1 MSFLVLR
8 GRKYG
13 PLRTTRRMLLCYL
26 RPEEVQATNNHSIR
40 PLPWQQG
47 ILGYLCG
54 LFALAHP
61 LSASLAFA
69 LAALAFARGR
79 TLGLMALGF
88 GLGMA
93 AGMMQMRSE
102 ESPGWNTVVQVR
114 GVVDEVRTHPGR
126 RASIIAKDVVAMGT
140 NATLPGRLLWTWE
153 NPPYVPHAGQEFEAE
168 LRIKELRGRA
178 NFGLSSSEE
187 HWRRLE
193 VMHRAFSHG
202 NVPVTWKAD
211 GMTVRGRLLQQ
222 VSALAPANQGGATI
236 RALLFG
242 DRLLLET
249 DFMDRIRRSGLSHS
263 LALSGLH
270 LSLVASFGYCAA
282 WAVGWLWPGLLLRLP
297 RQKLGVFL
305 ALPLVLVYLWM
316 GDFSPSLM
324 RASLMLGTVAM
335 HLFLGSRS
343 HPQDSL
349 FVAVTVLALL
359 DPTAA
364 FDLSLQL
371 SVLAV
376 FGIILFMPVISSVV
390 APLRG
395 RGRLMRP
402 VQAMLMLGAV
412 TVCANL
418 FILPVQILYFSEL
431 AANLWLNLVWL
442 PVLSFAVLPLS
453 FLGLATLFLPPAVSE
468 ACFFLAAWG
477 VEVLDQALRMLDGAR
492 LLQASVVLR
501 PHGVQMV
508 GFGVVLVA
516 GRVLLG
522 SHRPQAKPL
531 AFLGLGLFLMLVPAV
546 CQELGRLRGQV
557 ELTVLDTGMSQA
569 VYVRGSS
576 GATVL
581 VDGGGGWGADYDP
594 GRALVGPA
602 LAWNHPPRVDGVVL
616 THVDSDH
623 VRGLFYILDAFDVG
637 WFGWSGLLD
646 DTEDSGRLK
655 AALERNRW
663 PARIV
668 RAGDVLA
675 IEPGLWFEVLHPS
688 VSEQGISENET
699 SLVLRLVWKGRGLAL
714 VPGDAEKRALGR
726 ILLESASLE
735 SEVLILPH
743 HGSKSSLQPRLYERV
758 GAAWAVAACGPANR
772 FGFPHPAVVSA
783 CEQAGSTV
791 MTTAD
796 HGAVRFLWREGR
808 DVLVES
814 ARFGPWPGD

>member
-1 MSFLVLR
+1 M
-8 GRKYG
+8 
-13 PLRTTRRMLLCYL
+13 
-26 RPEEVQATNNHSIR
+26 A
-40 PLPWQQG
+40 
-47 ILGYLCG
+47 YLCG

-61 LSASLAFA
+61 LSACLACA

-79 TLGLMALGF
+79 TLGLMVLGF
-88 GLGMA
+88 GLGLA
-93 AGMMQMRSE
+93 SGMLQVRSE
-102 ESPGWNTVVQVR
+102 ERPGWNAVVRVR
-114 GVVDEVRTHPGR
+114 GVVDEVRTHPGQ
-126 RASIIAKDVVAMGT
+126 RASIIAKDVVATGT
-140 NATLPGRLLWTWE
+140 NATLPGWLLWTWE
-153 NPPYVPHAGQEFEAE
+153 SPPYVPHAGQEFEAE

-187 HWRRLE
+187 HWRRLRIG
-193 VMHRAFSHG
+193 HRAFSQG
-202 NVPVTWKAD
+202 QVPVIWKAD
-211 GMTVRGRLLQQ
+211 DMPVRGRLLEQ

-242 DRLLLET
+242 DRLLLAT
-249 DFMDRIRRSGLSHS
+249 DFMDRIRRAGLSHS

-282 WAVGWLWPGLLLRLP
+282 WTVGWLWPGLLLRLP

-305 ALPLVLVYLWM
+305 ALPLVLVYLWL

-324 RASLMLGTVAM
+324 RASLMLGSVAM

-349 FVAVTVLALL
+349 FVAVTALVLL

-376 FGIILFMPVISSVV
+376 FGIILFMPVVSVVV

-395 RGRLMRP
+395 RSRLMRP
-402 VQAMLMLGAV
+402 VQGMLMLGAV

-418 FILPVQILYFSEL
+418 FILPVQVLYFSEV

-453 FLGLATLFLPPAVSE
+453 FLGLAVLFLPSAASG

-477 VEVLDQALRMLDGAR
+477 VEALDHALRMLDGAG
-492 LLQASVVLR
+492 LLQVSVVLR
-501 PHGVQMV
+501 PQGVQVV
-508 GFGVVLVA
+508 GYGVVLVA
-516 GRVLLG
+516 VRVLLG
-522 SHRPQAKPL
+522 SFRTQPKPL
-531 AFLGLGLFLMLVPAV
+531 AFLGFGLFLMLAPAV
-546 CQELGRLRGQV
+546 WQEFGRLQGQV
-557 ELTVLDTGMSQA
+557 ELTVVDTGMSQS
-569 VYVRGSS
+569 VYVRGGS

-646 DTEDSGRLK
+646 HSDDSGRL
-655 AALERNRW
+655 AAVLKQNRW
-663 PARIV
+663 PVRKV
-668 RAGDVLA
+668 RAGDVLV

-688 VSEQGISENET
+688 VSERGISENET

-726 ILLESASLE
+726 ILLESGSLA

-772 FGFPHPAVVSA
+772 FGFPHPSVVSA

-791 MTTAD
+791 MTTAE

-814 ARFGPWPGD
+814 ARFGPWRGD

>member
-1 MSFLVLR
+1 MV
-8 GRKYG
+8 
-13 PLRTTRRMLLCYL
+13 
-26 RPEEVQATNNHSIR
+26 
-40 PLPWQQG
+40 
-47 ILGYLCG
+47 
-54 LFALAHP
+54 
-61 LSASLAFA
+61 
-69 LAALAFARGR
+69 
-79 TLGLMALGF
+79 LGF
-88 GLGMA
+88 GLGLGS
-93 AGMMQMRSE
+93 GMMQMRSE
-102 ESPGWNTVVQVR
+102 ESPGWNTVVRVR

-126 RASIIAKDVVAMGT
+126 RISISAKDVVAMTT

-153 NPPYVPHAGQEFEAE
+153 SPPYVPHAGQEFETE

-187 HWRRLE
+187 HWRRLRIG
-193 VMHRAFSHG
+193 HRAFSQG
-202 NVPVTWKAD
+202 QVPVIWKAD
-211 GMTVRGRLLQQ
+211 DMPVRGRLLEQ

-249 DFMDRIRRSGLSHS
+249 DFMDRIRRAGLSHS

-305 ALPLVLVYLWM
+305 ALPLVLVYLWL
-316 GDFSPSLM
+316 GDFSSSLM
-324 RASLMLGTVAM
+324 RASLMLGSVAM

-349 FVAVTVLALL
+349 FVAVTVLVLL

-364 FDLSLQL
+364 YDLSLQL

-376 FGIILFMPVISSVV
+376 FGIILFMPVISC
-390 APLRG
+390 AIKYLRW
-395 RGRLMRP
+395 RSQLMRP

-418 FILPVQILYFSEL
+418 FILPVQVLYFSEL
-431 AANLWLNLVWL
+431 AANLWLNLLWL

-453 FLGLATLFLPPAVSE
+453 FLGLAALFLPPAVSE
-468 ACFFLAAWG
+468 VCFYLAAWG
-477 VEVLDQALRMLDGAR
+477 AEVLDQALRMLDCAG
-492 LLQASVVLR
+492 LLDVSVVLR
-501 PHGVQMV
+501 PQGVQVV
-508 GFGVVLVA
+508 GYGVVLVA

-522 SHRPQAKPL
+522 APRPQSKPL
-531 AFLGLGLFLMLVPAV
+531 AFLGLGLFLMLAPAV
-546 CQELGRLRGQV
+546 WQEFGRLRGEV
-557 ELTVLDTGMSQA
+557 ELTVLDTGMSQS

-623 VRGLFYILDAFDVG
+623 VRGLFYILDAFDIG
-637 WFGWSGLLD
+637 WFGWSGLVD
-646 DTEDSGRLK
+646 HTKESGRLE
-655 AALERNRW
+655 ALLEQNRW
-663 PARIV
+663 PVRKV
-668 RAGDVLA
+668 RAGDVLV

-726 ILLESASLE
+726 VMLESGSLQ

-743 HGSKSSLQPRLYERV
+743 HGSKSSLQASLYERV

-772 FGFPHPAVVSA
+772 FGFPHPTVVSA
-783 CEQAGSTV
+783 CEDEGSTV

-796 HGAVRFLWREGR
+796 HGAVRFLWQEGR
-808 DVLVES
+808 EVVVQS

>member
-1 MSFLVLR
+1 M
-8 GRKYG
+8 
-13 PLRTTRRMLLCYL
+13 
-26 RPEEVQATNNHSIR
+26 A
-40 PLPWQQG
+40 
-47 ILGYLCG
+47 YLCG

-61 LSASLAFA
+61 LSACLVCA
-69 LAALAFARGR
+69 LAVLAFARGR
-79 TLGLMALGF
+79 TLVLMMLGF
-88 GLGMA
+88 VLGLA
-93 AGMMQMRSE
+93 SGMMQVRSE
-102 ESPGWNTVVQVR
+102 ESPGWSTVVRVR

-126 RASIIAKDVVAMGT
+126 RASIIAKDVVATGT

-153 NPPYVPHAGQEFEAE
+153 SPPYVPHAGQEFEAE
-168 LRIKELRGRA
+168 LRIKELRGRS

-187 HWRRLE
+187 HWRRLQIR
-193 VMHRAFSHG
+193 HRAFSHG
-202 NVPVTWKAD
+202 HVPVIWEAD
-211 GMTVRGRLLQQ
+211 DMPVRGRLLEQ
-222 VSALAPANQGGATI
+222 VGALAPANQGGATI

-242 DRLLLET
+242 ERLLLAT
-249 DFMDRIRRSGLSHS
+249 DFMDRIRRAGLSHS

-270 LSLVASFGYCAA
+270 LSLVASFGCSAA

-305 ALPLVLVYLWM
+305 ALPLVLVYLWL

-324 RASLMLGTVAM
+324 RASLMLGSVAM

-343 HPQDSL
+343 YPQDSL
-349 FVAVTVLALL
+349 FVAVTALVLL

-364 FDLSLQL
+364 YDLSLQL

-376 FGIILFMPVISSVV
+376 FGIILFMPVVSVV
-390 APLRG
+390 VASLRE

-402 VQAMLMLGAV
+402 FQALLMLGAV

-418 FILPVQILYFSEL
+418 FILPVQILYFSEV
-431 AANLWLNLVWL
+431 AANLWLNLLWL

-453 FLGLATLFLPPAVSE
+453 FLGLAALLLPSAASE

-477 VEVLDQALRMLDGAR
+477 VEALDHALRMLDGAG

-501 PHGVQMV
+501 PQGVQVV
-508 GFGVVLVA
+508 GYGVVLVA

-522 SHRPQAKPL
+522 ASRPQSKPL

-546 CQELGRLRGQV
+546 WQEFGHLRGQV
-557 ELTVLDTGMSQA
+557 ELTVVDTGMSQS

-646 DTEDSGRLK
+646 HTDDSGRL
-655 AALERNRW
+655 AALLERNRW
-663 PARIV
+663 PVRKV
-668 RAGDVLA
+668 RAGDVLV

-688 VSEQGISENET
+688 VSEKGVSENET

-714 VPGDAEKRALGR
+714 VPGDAEKGALGR
-726 ILLESASLE
+726 ILLESGSLQ

-772 FGFPHPAVVSA
+772 FGFPHPTVVSA

-814 ARFGPWPGD
+814 ARFGPWPLD